1 MGIYFPHRLLLSSTR
16 CGEFLCVLLSST
28 YREQNFLQLRCEVK
42 ILVSFVRI
50 NHQVVICNRRSYE
63 EIYLCNYILFIFFD
77 LFTQLPVMST
87 YAESLG
93 ASAFLT
99 GLAVGMYSLSN
110 TFGNIISGFF

>member
-1 MGIYFPHRLLLSSTR
+1 MKKF
-16 CGEFLCVLLSST
+16 
-28 YREQNFLQLRCEVK
+28 
-42 ILVSFVRI
+42 
-50 NHQVVICNRRSYE
+50 
-63 EIYLCNYILFIFFD
+63 IYLIIFFSFFD

-110 TFGNIISGFF
+110 TFGNIISGFLTDRKGPLCYFNCRSADNGPIINII